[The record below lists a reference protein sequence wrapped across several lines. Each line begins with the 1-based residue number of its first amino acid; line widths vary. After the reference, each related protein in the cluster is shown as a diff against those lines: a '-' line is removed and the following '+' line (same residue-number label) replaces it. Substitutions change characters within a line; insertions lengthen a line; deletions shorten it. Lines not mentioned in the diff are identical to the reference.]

1 MAKSREE
8 LETRIAVLERKVERE
23 KKARVMSEQHLEHHS
38 RAVYEANQSLQASL
52 AMAKKKQA
60 ELEFLRQTSGDVSS
74 DISLQELIS
83 NTVELTGQFFSVE
96 CGLFI
101 VTKDGEALDSQ
112 EDNIWRAPN
121 QWVTDTE
128 FFEQAV
134 KFLPL
139 HQQECLSMWLV
150 SAIDDESSQAMSGFK
165 WIVFVNFAL
174 LGDKIAWL
182 AFFSRAEFIDEEA
195 LSVLGTAREHLLSGI
210 NRRVT
215 DVNIRKRTVELQD
228 TVNRLEQAKRQLIQ
242 SEKMASLGQL
252 AAGVAHEINNPVGFI
267 RSNLEMLEEYLQDYQ
282 TLHESMLRHIETAG
296 QLDAQ
301 HYKELCDNIDLAYI
315 QQDAKD
321 LLGSNLEGLER
332 VKEIVENLR
341 TFSHSGDGKL
351 EPINLGVCI
360 EGALKIAWNALKYEH
375 IVENQ
380 IPNDLPEVLGN
391 IGQLQQVFVNLFV
404 NAAYAMDAG
413 GTLTLKAHVTPDA
426 LLVEVRDTGCGM
438 DRKTLDQLFTPFFT
452 TKPVGVGTG
461 LGLSVSY
468 AILES
473 HNVLTQVS
481 STVGKGTLF
490 SLSFPLLDG

>member
-1 MAKSREE
+1 
-8 LETRIAVLERKVERE
+8 
-23 KKARVMSEQHLEHHS
+23 
-38 RAVYEANQSLQASL
+38 
-52 AMAKKKQA
+52 
-60 ELEFLRQTSGDVSS
+60 
-74 DISLQELIS
+74 
-83 NTVELTGQFFSVE
+83 
-96 CGLFI
+96 
-101 VTKDGEALDSQ
+101 
-112 EDNIWRAPN
+112 
-121 QWVTDTE
+121 
-128 FFEQAV
+128 
-134 KFLPL
+134 
-139 HQQECLSMWLV
+139 
-150 SAIDDESSQAMSGFK
+150 
-165 WIVFVNFAL
+165 
-174 LGDKIAWL
+174 
-182 AFFSRAEFIDEEA
+182 
-195 LSVLGTAREHLLSGI
+195 
-210 NRRVT
+210 
-215 DVNIRKRTVELQD
+215 
-228 TVNRLEQAKRQLIQ
+228 
-242 SEKMASLGQL
+242 
-252 AAGVAHEINNPVGFI
+252 
-267 RSNLEMLEEYLQDYQ
+267 MLEEYLQDYQ

-351 EPINLGVCI
+351 ERINLGVCI